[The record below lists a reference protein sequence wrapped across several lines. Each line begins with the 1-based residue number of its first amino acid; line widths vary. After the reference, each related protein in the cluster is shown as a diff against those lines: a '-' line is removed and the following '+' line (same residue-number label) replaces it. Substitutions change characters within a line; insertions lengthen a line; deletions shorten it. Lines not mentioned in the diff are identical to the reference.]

1 MLQLGGIHSR
11 WECSTAKVLAVA
23 RLGFCILMLVASV
36 PTVLGLADSSPC
48 FSCWLLLQVFCSM
61 AKLCPLLHHDAKT
74 KEHLI
79 QLAEIGTRLMS
90 DLQTKSSILD
100 AAVLEFCAGIGSLIG
115 EETLFYTLCA
125 DRSMAHRLF
134 TSIMNERIS
143 SQHVKPTRQL
153 YCNVLKFCTLSAE
166 TLRSVESQVGAF
178 TKDYIGRRLQLS
190 TTRDPECVA
199 RCVESCALLKQL
211 LEISERLP
219 GWKCQWAIFDH
230 QRIVLQVLRHVHYK
244 SLQKPRLIKLC
255 GRPD

>member
-1 MLQLGGIHSR
+1 MG
-11 WECSTAKVLAVA
+11 VLDREGASC
-23 RLGFCILMLVASV
+23 RGLGFYSLMLVASV

-48 FSCWLLLQVFCSM
+48 FSCWLLQVFCSM

-100 AAVLEFCAGIGSLIG
+100 ASVLEFCAGIGSLIG

-143 SQHVKPTRQL
+143 SQAVKHTRQL

-230 QRIVLQVLRHVHYK
+230 QRILLQVASIVHYK
-244 SLQKPRLIKLC
+244 SRVKLC
-255 GRPD
+255 GQPD